1 MSKRLILL
9 EHAVQRIKHGDERGR
24 RTQLKTRQVLEYIG
38 NPRMYVEYRGKVRD
52 GRVFFS
58 PIDQK
63 CLVAWIEDCG
73 SHYKVHTIENHHHLI
88 PIPILFRAEQNV
100 LGDVGF
106 LRRFTKPP
114 AEALYDAVCRI
125 GVHELTVTLSGY
137 LYPGISWWR
146 SVTNVRRILGF
157 IQKHDTDGTDP
168 LVLTGKVWHGRENRQ
183 VTWSERLPQSFPEA
197 LYRDGNQ
204 PGTIPDFAAIAAEAL
219 HLNGQKG
226 GNHGQ

>member
-1 MSKRLILL
+1 MKERLILL

-38 NPRMYVEYRGKVRD
+38 NPKIYVPFRGKVRD

-58 PIDQK
+58 PVDQK
-63 CLVAWIEDCG
+63 CLVAWVEDCG

-88 PIPILFRAEQNV
+88 PVSVLFRAEQNV
-100 LGDVGF
+100 LGDGGF

-114 AEALYDAVCRI
+114 PNVLYDAVCRV
-125 GVHELTVTLSGY
+125 GTHESTMILSGY

-146 SVTNVRRILGF
+146 SVTNVRRLLGF
-157 IQKHDTDGTDP
+157 IQKHEVDGTEP

-183 VTWSERLPQSFPEA
+183 VTWSERLPQSLPEA
-197 LYRDGNQ
+197 LYKAGNQ
-204 PGTIPDFAAIAAEAL
+204 PGTIPDFAAIATEVL
-219 HLNGQKG
+219 HLNGRKG
-226 GNHGQ
+226 ENYGQ